1 MVSDNPDC
9 SDRDYLDCVPMSSY
23 PVNLELS
30 GQPVLVVGGGPVA
43 ARKVAGLQSA
53 DARVTVVSPS
63 AVREISADPDIRWLA
78 RPYQPGEVASYRL
91 AITATDDPAVNAE
104 VRSDGDKANVFVN
117 SADDPSNCSF
127 TLPAVARRGDLQI
140 TVSTGGRSP
149 GLARWLRQRLEGQ
162 LSESYDELLVLLT
175 EARAEARA
183 LFGTSE
189 IAGWDTALN
198 DGLLE
203 LVQQNRITEARERLW
218 DHLGLRAQ
226 GVLA

>member
-1 MVSDNPDC
+1 
-9 SDRDYLDCVPMSSY
+9 MSSY

-43 ARKVAGLQSA
+43 ARKVAGLRSA
-53 DARVTVVSPS
+53 DARVTVVSPT
-63 AVREISADPDIRWLA
+63 AVREISADPDVRWLA
-78 RPYQPGEVASYRL
+78 RPYQPGEAASYRL

-104 VRSDGDKANVFVN
+104 VRADGDRANVFVN

-149 GLARWLRQRLEGQ
+149 GLARWLRQRLEGR
-162 LSESYDELLVLLT
+162 LNEGYEELLGLLT
-175 EARAEARA
+175 EAEV
-183 LFGTSE
+183 
-189 IAGWDTALN
+189 AGWDAALN
-198 DGLLE
+198 DGLLD
-203 LVQQNRITEARERLW
+203 LVQQNRIAEARERLW
-218 DHLGLRAQ
+218 GHLGLRTQ

>member
-1 MVSDNPDC
+1 
-9 SDRDYLDCVPMSSY
+9 MSSY

-43 ARKVAGLQSA
+43 ARKVAGLRSA
-53 DARVTVVSPS
+53 DARVTVVSPT
-63 AVREISADPDIRWLA
+63 AVREISADPDVRWLA
-78 RPYQPGEVASYRL
+78 RPYQPGEAASYRL

-104 VRSDGDKANVFVN
+104 VRADGDRANVFVN

-149 GLARWLRQRLEGQ
+149 GLARWLRQRLEGR
-162 LSESYDELLVLLT
+162 LNEGYEELLGLLT

-183 LFGTSE
+183 VFGTSE

-198 DGLLE
+198 DGLLD
-203 LVQQNRITEARERLW
+203 LVQQNRIVEARERLW
-218 DHLGLRAQ
+218 GHLGLRTQ

>member
-1 MVSDNPDC
+1 MVSWNPDC
-9 SDRDYLDCVPMSSY
+9 LDRDYLDCVPMSPY

-30 GQPVLVVGGGPVA
+30 GQRVLVVGGGPVA
-43 ARKVAGLQSA
+43 ARKVAGLRSA
-53 DARVTVVSPS
+53 DARVTVVSPK
-63 AVREISADPDIRWLA
+63 AVREISADPDVRWLA
-78 RPYQPGEVASYRL
+78 RPYRPGEVASYRL
-91 AITATDDPAVNAE
+91 AVTATDDPAVNAE

-140 TVSTGGRSP
+140 TVSTAGRSP

-162 LSESYDELLVLLT
+162 LSEGYDDLLALLT

-183 LFGTSE
+183 TFGTSE

-203 LVQQNRITEARERLW
+203 LVQQNRTAEARERLRG
-218 DHLGLRAQ
+218 HLGLRTR

>member
-1 MVSDNPDC
+1 
-9 SDRDYLDCVPMSSY
+9 MSSY